1 MQVTIRP
8 LQETDAYTSYK
19 WRNDHEVFKFTGRG
33 GYSQVITPECELDW
47 LKKVIANPDEYRCAI
62 LADGNYVG
70 NIYLTDINEV
80 SAVYHIFIGE
90 KAYWGKGVAKQA
102 SKLILEYAFSRLDLQ
117 TVFLKVRKQ
126 NIRACRLYQSLG
138 FLDVANEDDWIQ
150 MSLAKA
156 RYLVPPSDG

>member
-1 MQVTIRP
+1 M
-8 LQETDAYTSYK
+8 
-19 WRNDHEVFKFTGRG
+19 
-33 GYSQVITPECELDW
+33 DW

-117 TVFLKVRKQ
+117 AVFLKVRKQ
-126 NIRACRLYQSLG
+126 NTRACRLYQSLG
-138 FLDVANEDDWIQ
+138 FLDVANEDDYIQ

-156 RYLVPPSDG
+156 RYLAPPSDG